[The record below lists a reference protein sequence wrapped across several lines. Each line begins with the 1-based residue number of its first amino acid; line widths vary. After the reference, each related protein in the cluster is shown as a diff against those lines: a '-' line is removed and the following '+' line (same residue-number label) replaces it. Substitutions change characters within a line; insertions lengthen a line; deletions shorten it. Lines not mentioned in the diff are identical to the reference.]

1 MEGEQNS
8 DSGSK
13 KLARQLDFT
22 DAFRGSMNVSS
33 PECQDSQKLLE
44 SKSLSQLHL
53 QLQSRLHPQSQMK
66 PQSHSQPQ
74 LQLQLQQPH
83 SPAQLHLQLKLQP
96 MPPQLPRP
104 QLGPMVQRSH
114 PVHKLPTPPMQVAK
128 QESPRSRARANSE
141 AKDGTPKKQKQ
152 CNCKSSRCLK
162 LYCECFA
169 AGIYCESCNC
179 INCQNNVENEAAR
192 QEAVGATLERNPN
205 AFRPKIASSSR
216 ESRDRMEDAAE
227 AQVVGKHSKGCH
239 CKKSGCLKKYC
250 ECFQANVLCSE
261 NCKCMDCKN
270 FEGNKERRA
279 LFQEDRNAI
288 VYVQNAANVAISGA
302 IGSSGYGTPLVSK
315 KRKRKEYFFGIAA
328 KDQSN
333 QKITPCQQ
341 DNHPKASVTSSLS
354 SIPVSCT
361 MNAAISGS
369 SKLKYRSPLADIL
382 QLQDVKDLCSLLV
395 ILSEEATKTLAE
407 KGGKMDGH
415 TERGNVET
423 FVGLSTQERKESR
436 KGHDSQNT
444 TPDGSFGRNQVDR
457 VGSNDSGSDG
467 VDMDNGRPISPGTLA
482 LMCDEQDFMAAGSPE
497 RVVSHGENI
506 NQKSLDGHGFTEL
519 FAEQERLVLTR
530 LWDFLNRLITCG
542 SIRETMPSPLA
553 ENDTGSE
560 QKPSENGNGIIKSGS
575 EMGSHKE
582 AYGNGIINSPVPE
595 ASPGATAVT
604 SCNED
609 LSLKVG
615 LPNGNGEI
623 KSHIDRE
630 WKLDRK

>member
-1 MEGEQNS
+1 MEKVEQGEQNS

-74 LQLQLQQPH
+74 PQLQLQQPH

-239 CKKSGCLKKYC
+239 CKKSGCLKKY
-250 ECFQANVLCSE
+250 S
-261 NCKCMDCKN
+261 
-270 FEGNKERRA
+270 
-279 LFQEDRNAI
+279 
-288 VYVQNAANVAISGA
+288 NVAISGA

-542 SIRETMPSPLA
+542 SIR
-553 ENDTGSE
+553 GSE

>member
-1 MEGEQNS
+1 MEKVEQGEQNS

-22 DAFRGSMNVSS
+22 DAFRGSVNVSS

-44 SKSLSQLHL
+44 SKSPSQLHL
-53 QLQSRLHPQSQMK
+53 QLQSRLHPQSLMK
-66 PQSHSQPQ
+66 PQSHLQPQ
-74 LQLQLQQPH
+74 LQLQPQQPH

-114 PVHKLPTPPMQVAK
+114 PVHILPTPPMQVAK

-179 INCQNNVENEAAR
+179 VNCQNNVENEAAR

-205 AFRPKIASSSR
+205 AFRPKIASSPR

-270 FEGNKERRA
+270 FEGNEERRA
-279 LFQEDRNAI
+279 LFHEDRNAI

-328 KDQSN
+328 KDCSN
-333 QKITPCQQ
+333 QKISPCQQ
-341 DNHPKASVTSSLS
+341 
-354 SIPVSCT
+354 
-361 MNAAISGS
+361 S
-369 SKLKYRSPLADIL
+369 SKSFCDLFSAIHPCFMHYECSNIRIFKVEV
-382 QLQDVKDLCSLLV
+382 QDVKDLCSLLV
-395 ILSEEATKTLAE
+395 VLSEEATKTLAE
-407 KGGKMDGH
+407 KRGKMDGQ
-415 TERGNVET
+415 TERGNIET
-423 FVGLSTQERKESR
+423 FVGLSTQESKEGR
-436 KGHDSQNT
+436 KGHGSQNT
-444 TPDGSFGRNQVDR
+444 TPDGSFSRNQVDR

-467 VDMDNGRPISPGTLA
+467 VDMDNGGPISPGTLA
-482 LMCDEQDFMAAGSPE
+482 LMCDEQDFMAVGSPE
-497 RVVSHGENI
+497 RVVSHCENI

-530 LWDFLNRLITCG
+530 LWDFLNRLITRG
-542 SIRETMPSPLA
+542 SIRETMPSSLA

-560 QKPSENGNGIIKSGS
+560 RKPAENGNIKSGS

-623 KSHIDRE
+623 IKSHIDRE

>member
-74 LQLQLQQPH
+74 PQLQLQQPH

-239 CKKSGCLKKYC
+239 CKKSGCLKKY
-250 ECFQANVLCSE
+250 S
-261 NCKCMDCKN
+261 
-270 FEGNKERRA
+270 
-279 LFQEDRNAI
+279 
-288 VYVQNAANVAISGA
+288 NVAISGA

-542 SIRETMPSPLA
+542 SIR
-553 ENDTGSE
+553 GSE

>member
-239 CKKSGCLKKYC
+239 CKKSGCLKKY
-250 ECFQANVLCSE
+250 S
-261 NCKCMDCKN
+261 
-270 FEGNKERRA
+270 
-279 LFQEDRNAI
+279 
-288 VYVQNAANVAISGA
+288 NVAISGA